1 MGSHLQGMSENEIR
15 PGEIAAAIDP
25 EQEAQD
31 AGLIFIGR
39 VNSPWRRQSGC
50 PKNLREARQR
60 GRPATIRIDAPWR
73 PGLDGLDAGSHVVVL
88 YWMDRAR
95 RDLIVQNPKHMD
107 GTRGVFSLRSPVR
120 PNPIALAVVK
130 VLALDIAE
138 GTMEIDAIDC
148 LDGTPVLD
156 IKPYIPGIDVASS
169 TDPREEPGGE
179 PAE

>member
-1 MGSHLQGMSENEIR
+1 
-15 PGEIAAAIDP
+15 
-25 EQEAQD
+25 
-31 AGLIFIGR
+31 
-39 VNSPWRRQSGC
+39 
-50 PKNLREARQR
+50 
-60 GRPATIRIDAPWR
+60 
-73 PGLDGLDAGSHVVVL
+73 
-88 YWMDRAR
+88 MDRAR

-156 IKPYIPGIDVASS
+156 IKPYIPGIDVASG
-169 TDPREEPGGE
+169 TGPREEPGGE